1 MTCPALSVIIPCYN
15 AEAWI
20 AQTLDSV
27 FRATT
32 HAVEAIVV
40 DDGSADRSAQI
51 VENYPGV
58 RLIRSQNRGVSA
70 ARNLGLQAS
79 QAASV
84 VFLDADD
91 LLEPGSLDS
100 QLCVQR
106 QSGADVVYGDYQRLE
121 PADSGDWQRG
131 PVVATSFGSD
141 PGESIIRNVWRP
153 AGSYLFRRSLAMAV
167 GGFEPSQSVLAD
179 CRFYFECAVRANA
192 FVQNPTVCCLY
203 RVHRRGQSMATQNQR
218 LFFDECLRNLELAR
232 QHWLGDKRFDGSR
245 RDAYLRVLDLVA
257 RGTARRYPDL
267 FAATCASFE
276 SLTGGRLPFGRTL
289 PRWAALLV
297 GYRRYRWLQ
306 SLLFGPAGGRDQI
319 RCPA

>member
-1 MTCPALSVIIPCYN
+1 MTCPAVSVIIPCYN

-27 FRATT
+27 LLATSQP
-32 HAVEAIVV
+32 AEVIVV
-40 DDGSADRSAQI
+40 DDGSTDQSSKI
-51 VENYPGV
+51 VEGYAGV
-58 RLIRSQNRGVSA
+58 RLIRSQNRGVST

-79 QAASV
+79 EAASV

-91 LLEPGSLDS
+91 LLEPGCLDS
-100 QLCVQR
+100 QLGLQR

-121 PADSGDWQRG
+121 QCDDGAWKRG
-131 PVVATSFGSD
+131 PVVASSFGSD

-153 AGSYLFRRSLAMAV
+153 AGGYLFRRSLVVAV
-167 GGFEPSQSVLAD
+167 GGFEPAQSVLAD

-192 FVQNPTVCCLY
+192 FVQNRTVCCLY

-218 LFFDECLRNLELAR
+218 LFFDECLRNLEQAR
-232 QHWLGDKRFDGSR
+232 QHWDRDQRFDGSR
-245 RDAYLRVLDLVA
+245 RDAYLRVLDFVA
-257 RGTARRYPDL
+257 RGSARRYPDL

-276 SLTGGRLPFGRTL
+276 GLTGGRLPFGRTL
-289 PRWAALLV
+289 PRWAALVV

-306 SLLFGPAGGRDQI
+306 SLLFGPAAG
-319 RCPA
+319 